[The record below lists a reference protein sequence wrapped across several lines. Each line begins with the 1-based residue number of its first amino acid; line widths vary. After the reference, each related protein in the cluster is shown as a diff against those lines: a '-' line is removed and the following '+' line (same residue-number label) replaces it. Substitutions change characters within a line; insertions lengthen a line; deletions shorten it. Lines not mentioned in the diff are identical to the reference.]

1 MNSETP
7 GWRTD
12 FDREFSA
19 ARLALLLGL
28 LMLVSYPDI
37 FLGTRAFFY
46 RDTGQ
51 FGFPV
56 ASYLRDCFWRGE
68 VPLWNPYNNCGLP
81 FLAQWNTLALY
92 PPSLFYELL
101 PMPWAMNF
109 FILGHVFLAA
119 IGMYL
124 LALRWWG
131 NRFAASFAG
140 LMFAWN
146 GLALNCWMWPC
157 HIAALGWMPWVVLLA
172 EGAWSGGAV
181 FHLLGQPFLSPNLN
195 PNLNPNPLRAAGLRL
210 RLRLR
215 LGAVSQEGEMA
226 PHGGNR
232 AVALAAMAGACQ
244 MVTGSPEIIVFT
256 WLIVLGVFLVEA
268 WRQRRFSWGGAG
280 RLASVA
286 ALVAALSAAQLLP
299 WLDLLAHGDRTSAAG
314 DNTWAMPAWGAA
326 NFLVPLFRMS
336 GSLTGVFMQPGQ
348 EWTTSYY
355 AGILALLLALLAL
368 VKVRNARTAFLGLLA
383 LGGVLCAMG
392 DSGLLLVLLRKLAPA
407 LGFTRF
413 PIKFVVFTIFS
424 LPLLAAAGIVWL
436 QGCAAPAVRRGLLA
450 AGGALA
456 VAVAAL
462 AFCVPFAEDSR
473 SVVGANGAAR
483 LVVLAAGLAVLL
495 CQPRFP
501 RKAGQLVLSFAFLF
515 LSGLD
520 ICTHVPRQNPTV
532 PVRDYAA
539 LTPPMTAAP
548 RLGESR
554 AMPGREAQ
562 ILLGGLVNP
571 DLETHYLGQRSM
583 LFSDCNLL
591 DKIPKVNGFFSI
603 HLREESAVARLLY
616 AAPSLP
622 RLEEF
627 LGVSQVSVAQLSPIV
642 LAWEPRTNFMP
653 WASIGQ
659 QPVFLEDDAT
669 LAALGRP
676 DFAPR
681 AVVYLP
687 VAAREKVSAKADPRA
702 RILSSTITAE
712 KCAFQTQA
720 ETRAMLVMAQGW
732 YHCWRASVD
741 GGGVPLWRA
750 NGGFQAVE
758 VPAGRHEVLL
768 EYKDRAFQLGC
779 AITVVALLFC
789 AVIFFRKQPTPP
801 VPEQSS

>member
-1 MNSETP
+1 MNSDIP

-12 FDREFSA
+12 FDREFTA
-19 ARLALLLGL
+19 ARLALLLGA

-37 FLGTRAFFY
+37 LLGTHAFFY

-56 ASYLRDCFWRGE
+56 AWYLRDCFWRGE
-68 VPLWNPYNNCGLP
+68 VPLWNPYNNCGIP

-109 FILGHVFLAA
+109 FILGHVFLAG
-119 IGMYL
+119 IGMYF
-124 LALRWWG
+124 LALRWFG
-131 NRFAASFAG
+131 NRVAASFAG
-140 LMFAWN
+140 LIFAWN
-146 GLALNCWMWPC
+146 GLALHCWMWPC

-172 EGAWSGGAV
+172 ERAWCGGKRPV
-181 FHLLGQPFLSPNLN
+181 
-195 PNLNPNPLRAAGLRL
+195 
-210 RLRLR
+210 
-215 LGAVSQEGEMA
+215 V
-226 PHGGNR
+226 
-232 AVALAAMAGACQ
+232 LAALAGACQ
-244 MVTGSPEIIVFT
+244 MVTGSPEIIIFT
-256 WLIVLGVFLVEA
+256 WLLVLGVFLLEV
-268 WRQRRFSWGGAG
+268 WRQKRMSWGGAG
-280 RLASVA
+280 RLASVV
-286 ALVAALSAAQLLP
+286 ALVTALSAAQLLP
-299 WLDLLAHGDRTSAAG
+299 WLDLLAHGDRTTAAG

-326 NFLVPLFRMS
+326 NFLVPLFRMTS
-336 GSLTGVFMQPGQ
+336 SLTGVWMQPGQ

-355 AGILALLLALLAL
+355 AGIVTLLLALLAV
-368 VKVRNARTAFLGLLA
+368 VKVRNARTTFLGVLA
-383 LGGVLCAMG
+383 LGGLLCAMG
-392 DSGLLLVLLRKLAPA
+392 DSGLLLKILKMFAPA
-407 LGFTRF
+407 LGLTRF
-413 PIKFVVFTIFS
+413 PIKFVVVTIFC

-436 QGCAAPAVRRGLLA
+436 QSGAAWRVRRSLLVM
-450 AGGALA
+450 GGALA

-462 AFCVPFAEDSR
+462 AFWIPFAENSR
-473 SVVGANGAAR
+473 SVVGANGAVR
-483 LVVLAAGLAVLL
+483 LLILAAGATAILF
-495 CQPRFP
+495 QPRFP
-501 RKAGQLVLSFAFLF
+501 RKAGQLAVSFAFLF

-539 LTPPMTAAP
+539 LTPPMTAVP

-571 DLETHYLGQRSM
+571 DRETHYLGQRSM

-603 HLREESAVARLLY
+603 HPREEAAVARLLY
-616 AAPSLP
+616 GSNSLP

-627 LGVSQVSVAQLSPIV
+627 LGVSQLGVTNVSPFP

-653 WASIGQ
+653 WATLGQ

-669 LAALGRP
+669 LAALSRP

-687 VAAREKVSAKADPRA
+687 LAAREKVSAKADPQA
-702 RILSSTITAE
+702 RIVSSTITAE
-712 KCAFQTQA
+712 KCGFETQVG
-720 ETRAMLVMAQGW
+720 TRTMLVMAQSW
-732 YHCWRASVD
+732 YHCWQASVD
-741 GGGVPLWRA
+741 GTSVPLLRA

-758 VPAGRHEVLL
+758 VPAGQHRVLL
-768 EYKDRAFQLGC
+768 EYKDRPFQLGC
-779 AITVVALLFC
+779 AISVLTLVISVAILLFSTKG
-789 AVIFFRKQPTPP
+789 REWHP
-801 VPEQSS
+801 